1 MPRATALA
9 LLALAAPLIAQGPPT
24 LVPKNRLGG
33 FVAEDVPKLRQQ
45 LTQSR
50 LGQLLAAADVAAPYA
65 LALRRFA
72 DQHAH
77 SDALW
82 EAADRLAVELEPWI
96 VSNRIGSPFSM
107 LETPDLA
114 ELVRFEVMASAA
126 VDGGHRPGTAV
137 VLRCTPRAEGRWTAR
152 FEQRA
157 ARMNASKQWQSLDEG
172 KVDGYPG
179 YAWAPAG
186 LDENDP
192 NYEYLRGTRMWML
205 HLPGTFASGSGKVE
219 HCAEIAAPPPTGPAA
234 VTMSMQLQEY
244 VRMFAT
250 MGGGMPA
257 EFAMLGFD
265 SLQEFTWQLEFA
277 GDLLLDTLAVRC
289 SGEPRGLVGAL
300 LGGKATLPAQPLP
313 TGALMQLRAA
323 VDVATLFPALLGLA
337 GGDLGPL
344 QEADV
349 VAAFSGGIA
358 LGVTAPAR
366 GQMVPRIYLSLGI
379 ADQEA
384 LTRVL
389 AVLATGAKQRQVTY
403 EGVPCTVLQYEGVPP
418 VFQPTWCQLD
428 GVLHIA
434 ETGTS
439 MRAFLKARAD
449 GGEVMDVGDAPEPAG
464 TGERLPFDVRFDTAA
479 IYTAFHEI
487 WLPLYELAQIGRH
500 RKPLLR
506 RDEMPAPEE
515 VQEQLGK
522 GRGLLRRDGDTWRL
536 QQLGT
541 LGGVETAALAMVY
554 APMLWAEMTS
564 DYQTAQLT
572 AAIGKH
578 QLARVWQAIERWQ
591 TQHDGKLPASLGEL
605 VAQGGLPADA
615 LLLTPNDPDA
625 ETVPLPGGDGRT
637 VRSSFRYFPDPI
649 EVDVGPGPV
658 KVLVAAI
665 APQPWNRA
673 LLATDGST
681 PDVWGEVSQ
690 QPIDKLGK

>member
-1 MPRATALA
+1 MSRATALA

-45 LTQSR
+45 LAQSR
-50 LGQLLAAADVAAPYA
+50 LARLLAAADVAEAYE
-65 LALRRFA
+65 LARRRFTA
-72 DQHAH
+72 RLTHTE
-77 SDALW
+77 ALLDT
-82 EAADRLAVELEPWI
+82 ADRLEVALDPWVI
-96 VSNRIGSPFSM
+96 SNRISSPLSM
-107 LETPDLA
+107 MEMPDLA
-114 ELVRFEVMASAA
+114 ELVRFELMASGP
-126 VDGGHRPGTAV
+126 VDGEHRPGTAV

-157 ARMNASKQWQSLDEG
+157 ARMNASKHWQSLDEG

-179 YAWAPAG
+179 YAWAPTG

-192 NYEYLRGTRMWML
+192 NFEFLRGTRLWML
-205 HLPGTFASGSGKVE
+205 HLPGSFASGSGLIE
-219 HCAEIAAPPPTGPAA
+219 HCAEIASPPPPGPAA
-234 VTMSMQLQEY
+234 LTMSMQLQQY
-244 VRMFAT
+244 VRMFAD
-250 MGGGMPA
+250 MGGGVPA

-265 SLQEFTWQLEFA
+265 TLQEFSWQLEFA
-277 GDLLLDTLAVRC
+277 GDQLLDTLAVRC
-289 SGEPRGLVGAL
+289 EGEPKGLVGAL
-300 LGGKATLPAQPLP
+300 LGGKAALPAQPLP
-313 TGALMQLRAA
+313 EGALAQLRAA
-323 VDVATLFPALLGLA
+323 VDVATLYSALQGLA

-349 VAAFSGGIA
+349 VAAFSGGLAI
-358 LGVTAPAR
+358 GVTAPAR
-366 GQMVPRIYLSLGI
+366 GQLVPRIYLSLGI
-379 ADQEA
+379 GDQDA
-384 LTRVL
+384 LARVL
-389 AVLATGAKQRQVTY
+389 AALATGAKQKQVTY
-403 EGVPCTVLQYEGVPP
+403 EDVPCTVLQYQGVPP
-418 VFQPTWCQLD
+418 AFQPTWCQLD

-449 GGEVMDVGDAPEPAG
+449 GVAVMDVGDAPEPAG
-464 TGERLPFDVRFDTAA
+464 RGERLPFDVRFDTAA

-487 WLPLYELAQIGRH
+487 WLPLYEIAQMGRQQQ
-500 RKPLLR
+500 PLLK
-506 RDEMPAPEE
+506 RDEMPAPEDVAE
-515 VQEQLGK
+515 LLGK

-578 QLARVWQAIERWQ
+578 QLARIWQAIERWQ
-591 TQHDGKLPASLGEL
+591 AQHEGKLPASLGEL

-615 LLLTPNDPDA
+615 LLLTPHDPDA
-625 ETVPLPGGDGRT
+625 EALPLPGDGGKS
-637 VRSSFRYFPDPI
+637 VPCSFRYFPTPV
-649 EVDVGPGPV
+649 EVDTGSGPM
-658 KVLVAAI
+658 KVLLVAI

-673 LLATDGST
+673 MLADDGTT
-681 PDVWGEVSQ
+681 PDVYGEVSR
-690 QPIDKLGK
+690 QPIDRFGK